1 MASQS
6 QPTIGYKAASVFGKA
21 LTKAS
26 QVANQYLPKTYDKPV
41 VSNLGKTLTSQ
52 ANNVLDNIQPKAYA
66 DGGVTQSKPLFTQ
79 EQLAANQA
87 QHPVGA
93 QNYLPSSSGQS
104 LGGGG
109 GNGGGGG
116 DNGGGGND
124 YQAQLRAAYDQSRQA
139 LEGLLPTYDADFN
152 NYKTSVEGAIND
164 ARGTLD
170 TQKADV
176 TKRYGDSLKNL
187 LNTSKDLRQRTQST
201 FSGLGSL
208 DSSAY
213 GDELIKQQQADQ
225 EGVSNIDLSQNKD
238 ITELDSTFNTYERD
252 QKTKLNSYQT
262 DIDRAKQGVRQA
274 MANGDIEQAQTLAN
288 YAQQVQANIDNLKLS
303 LLSAQASGTDVL
315 GNLRKINGVDFNNAF
330 GQALGNRYNS
340 ATSRLVIPSAGAQG
354 QGYIASSKNQDEQ
367 RRLLGLA

>member
-1 MASQS
+1 MATQVTKKT
-6 QPTIGYKAASVFGKA
+6 PTIGYQAAGKIGALLSKAPVQQVQNFGNKLQAQAGAIVNQVKA
-21 LTKAS
+21 F
-26 QVANQYLPKTYDKPV
+26 NPV
-41 VSNLGKTLTSQ
+41 GS
-52 ANNVLDNIQPKAYA
+52 AYA
-66 DGGVTQSKPLFTQ
+66 DGSTQKSAPLFTQ
-79 EQLAANQA
+79 EQLKANQLA
-87 QHPVGA
+87 HPVGSQYYA
-93 QNYLPSSSGQS
+93 PASSGQS
-104 LGGGG
+104 TGGGTG
-109 GNGGGGG
+109 GQSVGGGGGG
-116 DNGGGGND
+116 DNGGGGYD
-124 YQAQLRAAYDQSRQA
+124 YQSELRAAYDRSRQA

-170 TQKADV
+170 IQKADV

-225 EGVSNIDLSQNKD
+225 EGISQIDLSQNRD
-238 ITELDSTFNTYERD
+238 ITELDNTFTTYERD
-252 QKTKLNSYQT
+252 QKSKLNSYQI

-330 GQALGNRYNS
+330 GQALGNRFNS
-340 ATSRLVIPSAGAQG
+340 ATSRLVIPSAGATG
-354 QGYIASSKNQDEQ
+354 AGYIASSKNQDEQ